1 MDPAAIAALAGF
13 GAMLTIA
20 GTMAWRLGVAV
31 PAAYDTQAK
40 GLQEQI
46 TVLERRLAHTEE
58 TNRRCERR
66 VDLLIGYVRKNGMDV
81 PPELWEV

>member
-1 MDPAAIAALAGF
+1 MDPALIAALAGF

-31 PAAYDTQAK
+31 PAAYDLQAK

-46 TVLERRLAHTEE
+46 STLERRLAQTEE

-66 VDLLIGYVRKNGMDV
+66 VDLLLGHVRRNGIDL
-81 PPELWEV
+81 PPELWEL